1 MKWTGGKATSG
12 GEKWTHTQGGSRNT
26 PCCARVV
33 VYLDRLKLCPHSMRG
48 VDGGVRSDC
57 HKSSV
62 SHSRVTNV
70 QPPAGAHLVVDVEES
85 DTEDSGPPPLPT
97 DLREESEG
105 EENSNSLDETEVPVP
120 RNQLSDGIHRD
131 TGNLQTDLL
140 PKARGVLLER
150 GGQCYGPPT

>member
-1 MKWTGGKATSG
+1 
-12 GEKWTHTQGGSRNT
+12 
-26 PCCARVV
+26 
-33 VYLDRLKLCPHSMRG
+33 MRG

-70 QPPAGAHLVVDVEES
+70 PPPAGAHLIVDVEES
-85 DTEDSGPPPLPT
+85 DTEDSGHPPLPT
-97 DLREESEG
+97 DLSEESEG
-105 EENSNSLDETEVPVP
+105 EENSIPWMRLKCLLP